1 MKYLLGTIL
10 TLSFGM
16 ASCAAAESEPPNE
29 KQTTSERGDRPQKGA
44 KGEKGTKG
52 ENGAKGEKGDK
63 GKRGNPPQAAF
74 DACVDKAVE
83 AACTVVTPRGE
94 REGTCKAGR
103 GEDKETLICAPAR
116 GSRPEN

>member
-44 KGEKGTKG
+44 KGEKGERRK
-52 ENGAKGEKGDK
+52 
-63 GKRGNPPQAAF
+63 PPQEAF
-74 DACVDKAVE
+74 DACADKAVE
-83 AACTVVTPRGE
+83 AACTFITPRGE
-94 REGTCKAGR
+94 REGTCKSGR

-116 GSRPEN
+116 GSRPEK

>member
-52 ENGAKGEKGDK
+52 EKGERRK
-63 GKRGNPPQAAF
+63 PPQEAF

-116 GSRPEN
+116 GSRPEK